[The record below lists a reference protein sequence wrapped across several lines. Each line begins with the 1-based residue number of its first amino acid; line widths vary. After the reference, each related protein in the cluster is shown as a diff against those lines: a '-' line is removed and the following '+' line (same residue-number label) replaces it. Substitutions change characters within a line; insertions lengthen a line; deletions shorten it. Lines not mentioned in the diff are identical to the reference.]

1 MEDES
6 NNRRLMIAAG
16 LCVLV
21 LIAWQ
26 FLFPAPP
33 RPKTKLVT
41 DGGIVATATT
51 TGSPT
56 IAAVTSTAGTDVAAT
71 ANVKPQVTSFRGEV
85 PGIEKGDAIPFEVRV
100 TNVGG
105 SIDYFEL
112 PSFKERDGDNKK
124 TDLPVSLAKPVPPGD
139 PVYQQM
145 AGISFLEGTTFTLPD
160 VVNYEVVEEKPD
172 LVRYRYAMKSGVEIE
187 REYLFNKE
195 DFQIEMAVTV
205 RNRSQAPTAHR
216 LAIGS
221 ALEVTDAMRSGG
233 GFFAM
238 FVPPPDHLA
247 ALCHAN
253 GEVERVPI
261 AKLEEKGK
269 QSFQQGVRWV
279 AMDRQYFVA
288 AIVPRDGT
296 DSECTLSAKNKF
308 ARADLELPLVSL
320 KPGEERRHKF
330 TAYLGVKKPAFMTRA
345 NAELET
351 AIDYTILGMN
361 LAFLCAGLLW
371 LLGMFHTW
379 FNSWGLAIV
388 GLTLVVKLILYPLNQ
403 RAGKSSRAMTVL
415 KPQMDAVRE
424 KFPEDKQRQSEEM
437 MKLYREHGVNP
448 VGGCLPMLIQM
459 PIWFALYRSLW
470 VSTELYQQGFLWI
483 EDLTARDPYFIL
495 PVVLIVVMFIQQ
507 KMTPTTMDPTQ
518 QKIMQY
524 TMPLM
529 FGGMMI
535 ALPAG
540 LCFYI
545 LVNTLLTILQTH
557 FINRSV
563 GPVKGSASVPGVTAG
578 GPTGR

>member
-1 MEDES
+1 
-6 NNRRLMIAAG
+6 MIAAG

-21 LIAWQ
+21 LVAWQ
-26 FLFPAPP
+26 FMFPAPP
-33 RPKTKLVT
+33 RPKAKPITE
-41 DGGIVATATT
+41 GAVA
-51 TGSPT
+51 
-56 IAAVTSTAGTDVAAT
+56 TSTASTNTQVAAT
-71 ANVKPQVTSFRGEV
+71 STTSGEAVAATTNVKPKLTSFRGEV

-100 TNVGG
+100 TNIGG
-105 SIDYFEL
+105 GIDYFEL
-112 PSFKERDGDNKK
+112 PSFKERDGDNRK
-124 TDLPVSLAKPVPPGD
+124 TDKPVSLAKPLAPND
-139 PVYQQM
+139 PAYQQM
-145 AGISFLEGTTFTLPD
+145 ASISFLDGTTFTVPELI
-160 VVNYEVVEEKPD
+160 NYEVVEETAD
-172 LVRYRYAMKSGVEIE
+172 LVRYRFALASGVEIE
-187 REYLFNKE
+187 REYHFNKE
-195 DFQIEMAVTV
+195 DFQVEMAVTV
-205 RNRSQAPTAHR
+205 RNRSPAPTAHR

-221 ALEVTDAMRSGG
+221 ALEVSDAMLAGG

-253 GEVERVPI
+253 NEVERVPI
-261 AKLEEKGK
+261 GELQSDGK
-269 QSFQQGVRWV
+269 QSFKQGVRWV

-288 AIVPRDGT
+288 AIIPRDGT
-296 DSECTLSAKNKF
+296 DAECSLTAKNKF

-345 NAELET
+345 NAELEQ

-371 LLGMFHTW
+371 ILGLFHTW

-388 GLTLVVKLILYPLNQ
+388 GLTVVVKLILYPLNQ

-415 KPQMDAVRE
+415 KPQIDAVRE

-437 MKLYREHGVNP
+437 MKLYRDHGVNP

-470 VSTELYQQGFLWI
+470 VSTELYQQGFLWLD
-483 EDLTARDPYFIL
+483 DLTARDPYWIL

-529 FGGMMI
+529 FGGMML